1 MSLKLMA
8 FSHSSHTIYEQG
20 NRNAAEE
27 VLLNQTRLVRKQLLL
42 MQQGYEG
49 EYPAND
55 ESSIQ
60 RRMTFIVVWVVIMA
74 LLAIAL
80 VSRISNGAA
89 LTILSDEEVETS
101 TAAVNPVA
109 GAAQSRPAFAASNAL
124 ISPIFSPEVQHWA
137 PLITQIADDF
147 GIDPDIVATVM
158 QIESCGFQDAE
169 SHAGAQGLFQVM
181 PFHFGAGEVMKDPQ
195 TNAFRGAKYL
205 AEGLAMT
212 AGNVNLTLAGY
223 NGGHG
228 TAQRAMSSWP
238 NEMQRYYYWGSGIY
252 ADAKAGKAY
261 SERLD
266 EWMRAGG
273 ANLCNQAAARI
284 GLMP

>member
-1 MSLKLMA
+1 MA
-8 FSHSSHTIYEQG
+8 ISRSSHTIYFGRSPNGTQ
-20 NRNAAEE
+20 E
-27 VLLNQTRLVRKQLLL
+27 VSLNQVHLVRKQLLI

-49 EYPAND
+49 DYSLHD
-55 ESSIQ
+55 EAAIQ
-60 RRMTFIVVWVVIMA
+60 RRMTFIVVWVVVMG
-74 LLAIAL
+74 LLAVAL
-80 VSRISNGAA
+80 VSRLSNGAA
-89 LTILSDEEVETS
+89 FAVFNPTDAQVDASVTTFDEEL
-101 TAAVNPVA
+101 PVA
-109 GAAQSRPAFAASNAL
+109 ESAERVAFSASNSA
-124 ISPIFSPEVQHWA
+124 ISPIFSPEVQYWA
-137 PLITQIADDF
+137 PLITQIANEF
-147 GIDPDIVATVM
+147 GIDPDVVATVM

-228 TAQRAMSSWP
+228 TAQRAMSAWP

-273 ANLCNQAAARI
+273 ASLCNQAAARI

>member
-1 MSLKLMA
+1 MSI
-8 FSHSSHTIYEQG
+8 SPSSHTIYLDG
-20 NRNAAEE
+20 NQDITEE
-27 VLLNQTRLVRKQLLL
+27 VLLNQARLVRKQILL
-42 MQQGYEG
+42 MEQGYDV
-49 EYPAND
+49 EYSTS
-55 ESSIQ
+55 ESDIQ

-74 LLAIAL
+74 LLAVAL
-80 VSRISNGAA
+80 ISRISNGAG
-89 LTILSDEEVETS
+89 LTVLNGDDANSSVLETIVGQD
-101 TAAVNPVA
+101 TAADVA
-109 GAAQSRPAFAASNAL
+109 EVGRQAFAASASR
-124 ISPIFSPEVQHWA
+124 ISPIFSPEVQHWS
-137 PLITQIADDF
+137 PLIEQIADEF
-147 GIDPDIVATVM
+147 GLDPDIVATVM

-273 ANLCNQAAARI
+273 ASLCNQAAARI